1 MSEKWWIVG
10 MVLID
15 LSGRKIISKFYGG
28 PDNREMIIH
37 AIKGQEPVISQ
48 GALYQL
54 LFSAVFWAL
63 LPLWGGFRTKQTGRG
78 CLLAAACILTSVAF
92 PVLNLTPIIFGIG
105 SYLYLV
111 SRSAKDA
118 SS

>member
-10 MVLID
+10 MVFID

-28 PDNREMIIH
+28 PDNREMIMH
-37 AIKGQEPVISQ
+37 AIRGQEPVISQ

-54 LFSAVFWAL
+54 MFSAIFWSL
-63 LPLWGGFRTKQTGRG
+63 LPLWGGFKTKQLGRG
-78 CLLAAACILTSVAF
+78 SILAVACILTSIVF

-111 SRSAKDA
+111 SRATKDA